1 MNITRKEFVT
11 ELYKYDT
18 EDYKEWN
25 VNQGKANYD
34 IVLEG
39 ISYIK
44 ETLNISCPSNSSFII
59 KDDRTRCYESLKP
72 ITESQSNFFQ
82 NFIYHLNNN
91 KIESTFHQLCDFINN
106 TGDTLSITLTEKVYI
121 YTAISLLENYIDKR
135 NT

>member
-34 IVLEG
+34 IVLKG
-39 ISYIK
+39 ISYIE
-44 ETLNISCPSNSSFII
+44 ETLNLTCNSSSSFII

-72 ITESQSNFFQ
+72 ITESQLIFF
-82 NFIYHLNNN
+82 
-91 KIESTFHQLCDFINN
+91 KIL
-106 TGDTLSITLTEKVYI
+106 
-121 YTAISLLENYIDKR
+121 YTI
-135 NT
+135 